1 MIKKEN
7 KSEFIGQIMDIFED
21 FLDEYGIKVPQK
33 KERKAVIRILRQICA
48 EKLMITWQNSW
59 RHFSPDGES

>member
-21 FLDEYGIKVPQK
+21 FLDEYGIKLPQK
-33 KERKAVIRILRQICA
+33 EGRKVVVRIHR
-48 EKLMITWQNSW
+48 
-59 RHFSPDGES
+59 